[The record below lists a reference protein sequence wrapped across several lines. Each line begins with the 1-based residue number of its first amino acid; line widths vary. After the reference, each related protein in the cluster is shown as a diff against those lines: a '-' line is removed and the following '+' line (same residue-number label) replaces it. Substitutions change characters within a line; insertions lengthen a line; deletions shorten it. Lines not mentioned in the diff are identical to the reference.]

1 MAYVPV
7 SRADFLR
14 LQVDPAAL
22 ERVNRMLA
30 GVRNGAKRALASSI
44 NDTLRG
50 MKTAISRYGRQ
61 VYNLKAKTI
70 AGTMRVFLAKANMDN
85 PSGSVVSTGRPLNLS
100 NFLMRPS
107 SNAPY
112 RGKRR
117 NRPAQGVTVEIFKGG
132 GGETYPGSFV
142 VSREAAWPGSKGNK
156 FEAVRRAGAKRF
168 PLSLP
173 KGPPVPATIQDPAV
187 LEPAKADAGQRL
199 NSRLNH
205 YVNRLIADARS

>member
-1 MAYVPV
+1 MPYVPV
-7 SRADFLR
+7 SRADFIR

-30 GVRNGAKRALASSI
+30 GVRNGTKRALASSI

-50 MKTAISRYGRQ
+50 MKTSISRYGRQ

-107 SNAPY
+107 TNAPY

-117 NRPAQGVTVEIFKGG
+117 NRPSGGVTVEIFKGG

-156 FEAVRRAGAKRF
+156 FEAVQRAGSKRF
-168 PLSLP
+168 PLSLF
-173 KGPPVPATIQDPAV
+173 KGPSIPAV
-187 LEPAKADAGQRL
+187 VQDQAVQNPTKIDAGQRM
-199 NSRLNH
+199 NNRLNH
-205 YVNRLIADARS
+205 YVNRLIADAGA

>member
-7 SRADFLR
+7 SRADFIR

-22 ERVNRMLA
+22 ERVNRLLA
-30 GVRNGAKRALASSI
+30 GVRNGTKRALSSAI

-50 MKTAISRYGRQ
+50 MKTSISRYVRQ

-112 RGKRR
+112 RGRRR
-117 NRPAQGVTVEIFKGG
+117 NRPASGVTVEIFRGR
-132 GGETYPGSFV
+132 GGEVFPGSFV

-156 FEAVRRAGAKRF
+156 FEAARRSGSKRF

-173 KGPPVPATIQDPAV
+173 KGPPVPVTIQDPAV

-199 NSRLNH
+199 NNRLNH
-205 YVNRLIADARS
+205 YVNRLIADAGA